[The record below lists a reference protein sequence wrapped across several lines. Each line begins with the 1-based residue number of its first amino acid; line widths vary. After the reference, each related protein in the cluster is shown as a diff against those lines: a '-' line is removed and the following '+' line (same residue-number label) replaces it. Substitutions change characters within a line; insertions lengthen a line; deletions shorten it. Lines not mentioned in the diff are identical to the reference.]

1 MKGAAM
7 AELGKMDGAISEL
20 KTAISLAD
28 AIQYQPIR
36 WAGRHKLA
44 KLYHQN
50 GLEQEAKNTS
60 SEAEH
65 IIQTIA
71 TSFEDENL
79 RVTFLNAAL
88 PQ

>member
-1 MKGAAM
+1 M
-7 AELGKMDGAISEL
+7 AELGKMDDAISEL

-36 WAGRHKLA
+36 WAGRHQLA
-44 KLYHQN
+44 KLYYQN

-60 SEAEH
+60 SKAEH

-71 TSFEDENL
+71 AALDEKTLQTS
-79 RVTFLNAAL
+79 FLNAAL
-88 PQ
+88 P

>member
-1 MKGAAM
+1 
-7 AELGKMDGAISEL
+7 MDDAIGEL

-44 KLYHQN
+44 KLDHQN

-60 SEAEH
+60 SKAEH
-65 IIQTIA
+65 IIQTSAAALNEKILK
-71 TSFEDENL
+71 TS
-79 RVTFLNAAL
+79 FLNAASS
-88 PQ
+88 